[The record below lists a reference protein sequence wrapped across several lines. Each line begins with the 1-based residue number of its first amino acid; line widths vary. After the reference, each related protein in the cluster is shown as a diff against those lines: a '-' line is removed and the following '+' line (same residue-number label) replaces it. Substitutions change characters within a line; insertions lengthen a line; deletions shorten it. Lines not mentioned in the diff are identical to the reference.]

1 MNLDEIEQTLDSV
14 FKEQRDYIVTAQSHY
29 EQLMRIERTE
39 ENDKQLM
46 RVYRKFTW
54 LQVYPRNYKDGMW
67 ITF

>member
-1 MNLDEIEQTLDSV
+1 MNLDEIEQTLNSV